1 MRIVLPYNMHFG
13 KYDTNII
20 AGGIEKFCHQ
30 ICETFDDVCIIN
42 IDNDDPIKTNTNKII
57 KYAREV
63 DADIIISNWHQ
74 ASFAGS
80 SILNSE
86 FPIML
91 VLHGS
96 FSMGSLVSTIIN
108 LRENGHSCYMVSE
121 TQYDF
126 YKILAKRFYRDIG
139 VDGYIESSYVRGN
152 KPEMLDIEYDC
163 VTIGRCCPLE
173 KRPFLL
179 KQYLKDTDYK
189 NVLMTNTPNGDKEK
203 QYLQNNSHWDGV
215 LFDLQHKDVMKNL
228 SKSMTYFSTSHQ
240 ETWGITALE
249 ALSHGVP
256 VILNGKDYNHASKI
270 IPCSDKH
277 YKIIDHNP
285 RELAASIECLRNSN
299 RKEIQDMTWEKH
311 SYDNWKNKFSNMIDQ
326 TIEKYKKPSLVKFM

>member
-91 VLHGS
+91 VLHGCIGI
-96 FSMGSLVSTIIN
+96 GSLLSTINN
-108 LRENGHSCYMVSE
+108 LREKGHSCFMVSE
-121 TQYDF
+121 FQFDF
-126 YKILAKRFYRDIG
+126 YKSMADRFRTNVA
-139 VDGYIESSYVRGN
+139 VDGYINSSYVRGS
-152 KPEMLDIEYDC
+152 KPQLSEIEYDC

-179 KQYLKDTDYK
+179 KEYLKGFDYK
-189 NVLMTNTPNGDKEK
+189 NVLMTNTPKDEKENTYLEKNK
-203 QYLQNNSHWDGV
+203 QYGDV
-215 LFDLQHKDVMKNL
+215 LFDLEHREVMKIL
-228 SKSMTYFSTSHQ
+228 SKSMTYFSTSWQ

-256 VILNGKDYNHASKI
+256 VILNSKDNKHGSTI
-270 IPCSDKH
+270 IPSSDEH
-277 YKIIDHNP
+277 YKIIDHDP